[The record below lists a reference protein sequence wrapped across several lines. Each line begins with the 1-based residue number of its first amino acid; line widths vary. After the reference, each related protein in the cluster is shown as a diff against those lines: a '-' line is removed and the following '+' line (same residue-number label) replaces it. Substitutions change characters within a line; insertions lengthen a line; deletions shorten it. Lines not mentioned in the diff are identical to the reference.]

1 MTQAQVQNQ
10 TFYNKI
16 KIPRIPL
23 LLVNNSFATE
33 FKDKSNLINLLF
45 SKQYTSVANESTPPP
60 LRETPNETLS
70 SFEITAS
77 DTGKIIKALNMNKAH
92 CHNEISIRMLKLS
105 VP

>member
-45 SKQYTSVANESTPPP
+45 SKQYTSVANESTSPP

-70 SFEITAS
+70 SFEITVS